1 MTVDKWQIL
10 RLNLDSGNVRS
21 ERVPERWQRLGG
33 RALTSAVVAELVP
46 PQCDPLGESNVLV
59 LATGLLAGSGA
70 SSSTRL
76 SLGAKSPLTGGI
88 KESNVGGQA
97 GYALTRLGVRCLI
110 IEGSMPAGWCVV
122 RLGPNGIALN
132 DAQDLIG
139 LDVYQ
144 TVAELRHRHGP
155 GAAVLAIG
163 PAGEIGLSAANIGV
177 SDVDGIPARH
187 AGRGGLGAVMGGKRV
202 KAIVIDPSDSK
213 PPQPAN
219 KKGLSAAVRR
229 FAQALWSHPVTGE
242 SLPTFGTS
250 GLINAINAR
259 GGLPT
264 RNFRSGSFENAAQI
278 SGAALHDLIL
288 RRGGKPTHRCMP
300 GCVVRCSN
308 VLPDEGG
315 EELTR
320 GLEYESIALLG
331 ANCGIGDLDIIAKLN
346 RRCDELGLDTI
357 EIGVALGVAMEA
369 GIADFGDAEAA
380 AALLEEIGVGTPL
393 GRTLGHGAAAVG
405 RMFRHPRVPVVRG
418 QAMAAYDPRALK
430 GTGVTFATSPMG
442 ADHTAGNALPGSTL
456 PDGTEPDP
464 CQAEGQVM
472 LSRYLQHLAAVF
484 DLLGLCWFTRGPIL
498 GDHSLVTDLLEAQH
512 GGRWSFEELFDLA
525 QQTLDTEIAFNRD
538 AGVTAVNDLPRFFR
552 TEPLPPGNYTFDV
565 PVEELASTLAGSE
578 SQAS

>member
-1 MTVDKWQIL
+1 MDKWCIYRVDL
-10 RLNLDSGNVRS
+10 GAGNVRL
-21 ERVPERWQRLGG
+21 EQVPDRWQRLGG

-46 PQCDPLGESNVLV
+46 PRCNPLGEGNVLA

-97 GYALTRLGVRCLI
+97 GYALAGLGVRCLI
-110 IEGSMPAGWCVV
+110 IEGSMPDGWCVV
-122 RLGPNGIALN
+122 RLSPDGLVLE
-132 DAQDLIG
+132 DAQDLMG
-139 LDVYQ
+139 LDVYR
-144 TVAELRHRHGP
+144 TVAKLRHRCGP
-155 GAAVLAIG
+155 GAAVLAVG
-163 PAGEIGLSAANIGV
+163 PAGEMGLSAANVGV

-187 AGRGGLGAVMGGKRV
+187 AGRGGLGAVMGGKRI
-202 KAIVIDPSDSK
+202 KAIIIDPSDSR
-213 PPQPAN
+213 PPQPTN
-219 KKGLSAAVRR
+219 RKDLSAAVKR
-229 FAQALWSHPVTGE
+229 FAQALLSHPVTGE

-250 GLINAINAR
+250 VLINAINAR

-264 RNFRSGSFENAAQI
+264 RNFQAGSFGNAEQI
-278 SGAALHDLIL
+278 SGEALHDLIL

-300 GCVVRCSN
+300 GCVIRCSN
-308 VLPDEGG
+308 VLLDEWG

-331 ANCGIGDLDIIAKLN
+331 SNCGIGDLDTIARLN
-346 RRCDELGLDTI
+346 LRCDELGLDTI

-369 GIADFGDAEAA
+369 GVADFGDAEAI

-393 GRTLGHGAAAVG
+393 GRALGHGAAVVG
-405 RMFRHPRVPVVRG
+405 RVFGRSRVPVVRG

-430 GTGVTFATSPMG
+430 GTGVTYATSPMG

-464 CQAEGQVM
+464 CKAEGQVM
-472 LSRYLQHLAAVF
+472 LSRYLQHLATVF

-512 GGRWSFEELFDLA
+512 GGDWSFGELFDLA
-525 QQTLDTEIAFNRD
+525 QQTLNTELAFNRD
-538 AGVTAVNDLPRFFR
+538 AGVTAVDDLPCFFR

-565 PVEELASTLAGSE
+565 PAEALASTLAGSK
-578 SQAS
+578 SQVS